1 MRNPSCT
8 IFLKA
13 WTAGTLAYCAAISHE
28 DPFRDM
34 ANGGMN
40 MQNMMG
46 KIMEMQKKMNQAQ
59 DELADKEV
67 TAEAGGGMVKVT
79 ANGAQKITGIEI
91 DPEAIDPDDLELL
104 EDLIIAG
111 VNKALDEASEMAQG
125 EMQKSMGG
133 MLPPGMDLS
142 QLGL

>member
-1 MRNPSCT
+1 
-8 IFLKA
+8 
-13 WTAGTLAYCAAISHE
+13 
-28 DPFRDM
+28 
-34 ANGGMN
+34 MN
-40 MQNMMG
+40 MQDMFSKMMD
-46 KIMEMQKKMNQAQ
+46 MQKKMNAAQ
-59 DELADKEV
+59 EELEDKTV

-111 VNKALDEASEMAQG
+111 VNKALEDASDMAQE
-125 EMQKSMGG
+125 EMRESMGG

-142 QLGL
+142 QLGF